1 LKIPKPG
8 KVRMEMWSKPIYM
21 RAGLTQPDNE
31 EVLSLAKRLWEKY
44 PDPETLSFNAL
55 IERCRELVY
64 DEQEGKPVFH
74 CIAWSINA
82 ERLDLELSPLL
93 DILITG
99 GTTEEQSEEIR
110 NTLAAALMAEVPVY
124 PNTDAL
130 ASVLAKHT
138 RDLFVEGFTA
148 PDGQGERVRLRLVNA
163 PQPQSEILEYFKE
176 RSMTRQFSPAEVHL
190 VREAALREIA
200 RRDQAARV
208 LAQVE
213 LAVSELSSALVA
225 TRANERSLQ
234 RCLESNSILF
244 GTEYV
249 RIIPKHR
256 LGSEYEMDFALE
268 RLDGL
273 VDLVEIEA
281 STRPLFTKAG
291 DPSKYLVHAE
301 QQALD
306 WLEWVEHNS
315 PYAREKLPGL
325 ATPIAFVVI
334 GRSSSLDA
342 VTAKRL
348 RRRNVELGRR
358 VRIQTYDDLLGG
370 ARNLLK
376 MLEGKQ

>member
-1 LKIPKPG
+1 MG
-8 KVRMEMWSKPIYM
+8 
-21 RAGLTQPDNE
+21 
-31 EVLSLAKRLWEKY
+31 EVPRSRSAVG
-44 PDPETLSFNAL
+44 NAF

-82 ERLDLELSPLL
+82 ERLDLELSPLV
-93 DILITG
+93 DILITED
-99 GTTEEQSEEIR
+99 TAEEQSEEIR
-110 NTLAAALMAEVPVY
+110 YILAAALMAEVPVY

-130 ASVLAKHT
+130 APALAKHT

-148 PDGQGERVRLRLVNA
+148 PDGQGKHVRLRLVNA
-163 PQPQSEILEYFKE
+163 PEPRAEILEYFKG

-200 RRDQAARV
+200 RRDQAARI

-213 LAVSELSSALVA
+213 LAVSELSNTLVA

-234 RCLESNSILF
+234 RCLERNPILF

-249 RIIPKHR
+249 RIITKHR

-334 GRSSSLDA
+334 GRSSNFNA

-348 RRRNVELGRR
+348 RRRNIELGRR
-358 VRIQTYDDLLGG
+358 VRIQTYDDLLAG
-370 ARNLLK
+370 ARHLLK
-376 MLEGKQ
+376 ILEGE